1 LIQLEQVLPYDS
13 ACIFLLEA
21 DHLHAV
27 AGRGFPT
34 PDIVVGKQ
42 YPLDDLY
49 RETESLSYP
58 TILEDAQAD
67 ARFMGLG
74 DTTYVHGWM
83 GVPLR
88 GRGKTIGY
96 LTLDSRETGAFTD
109 QSAKL
114 AQAFASQASVAIE
127 NSQLFEAAR
136 QRAQEAETLRQAGAI
151 VAGTLMEEEAVQL
164 ILEQLARVVPC
175 DSASVQMLGDGY
187 LEIVGGFGWADV
199 KQVIGLRFP
208 VPGDNPNTHVVQQR
222 QPYLL
227 GDAPQAY
234 PEFLQPSHAH
244 IRSWLGVPL
253 VVHDQVKGILAMDS
267 TQPNYFSLEQARL
280 ASAFAD
286 QVAIVMENAHLYQEA
301 RQAAERRTILHRVSQ
316 EIVTASFDPE
326 KIYNAIY
333 KAATQLMPTEAFV
346 ITLVNADNPQAEAV
360 FLIDKNGRAPQQLF
374 DKRTGLTGK
383 VLEIGRTLY
392 IPDVEITPDFSGIHF
407 GKREHTRSVLA
418 LPLQVGDRMIGM
430 LSVQSY
436 QPNAYTIEDQY
447 LIEMLA
453 VTAAIAIEN
462 SRLLKEIQWL
472 AITDPLTN
480 LYNRRGLFELG
491 EREVERFRRF
501 DRPFCVFM
509 IDLDLFKLVNDT
521 HGHAIGD
528 QVLVG
533 LTRGLQ
539 GQIREID
546 IIGKYGGEEIVVVLP
561 ETEIEAAMQAAER
574 LRQFVQA
581 HPFPTDRGDITV
593 TISIGVAQ
601 ISAHITDLATLI
613 DRADSAMYVAKQ
625 AGRNLVRAY
634 VESKD
639 PGGS

>member
-1 LIQLEQVLPYDS
+1 
-13 ACIFLLEA
+13 
-21 DHLHAV
+21 
-27 AGRGFPT
+27 
-34 PDIVVGKQ
+34 
-42 YPLDDLY
+42 
-49 RETESLSYP
+49 
-58 TILEDAQAD
+58 
-67 ARFMGLG
+67 
-74 DTTYVHGWM
+74 
-83 GVPLR
+83 
-88 GRGKTIGY
+88 
-96 LTLDSRETGAFTD
+96 
-109 QSAKL
+109 
-114 AQAFASQASVAIE
+114 
-127 NSQLFEAAR
+127 
-136 QRAQEAETLRQAGAI
+136 
-151 VAGTLMEEEAVQL
+151 
-164 ILEQLARVVPC
+164 
-175 DSASVQMLGDGY
+175 
-187 LEIVGGFGWADV
+187 
-199 KQVIGLRFP
+199 
-208 VPGDNPNTHVVQQR
+208 
-222 QPYLL
+222 
-227 GDAPQAY
+227 
-234 PEFLQPSHAH
+234 
-244 IRSWLGVPL
+244 
-253 VVHDQVKGILAMDS
+253 
-267 TQPNYFSLEQARL
+267 
-280 ASAFAD
+280 
-286 QVAIVMENAHLYQEA
+286 
-301 RQAAERRTILHRVSQ
+301 
-316 EIVTASFDPE
+316 
-326 KIYNAIY
+326 
-333 KAATQLMPTEAFV
+333 
-346 ITLVNADNPQAEAV
+346 
-360 FLIDKNGRAPQQLF
+360 LIDKNGRAPQQLF